1 LTLRV
6 VLQTHF
12 KLINTVFTGSRA
24 ESAKKG
30 RAICEITDSR
40 YLVAEMVLLNV
51 RPLDGAT
58 SLLRHL
64 LLGAALATVARY
76 LDLVMFTSPD
86 A

>member
-1 LTLRV
+1 M
-6 VLQTHF
+6 
-12 KLINTVFTGSRA
+12 FTGSRA

-58 SLLRHL
+58 SLLRRHL